1 MDSRSIRSPASRP
14 LEFPQEYSIR
24 VSRRARRISLRVLP
38 GKGLEVVLPHR
49 ADPACVPAL
58 LASHRDWIEKK
69 LKGSREFF
77 ADNSRELPQVAMLK
91 GGTEEVRIRVECS
104 SDCAQSDTPLPKS
117 VSGGISRLVSP
128 PRLRPPLQLRAT
140 SQEEAL
146 RGLREWLREEARKWL
161 GGMLAELATQYG
173 FSFASLSIRFQ
184 RSRWGSCSARGGI
197 SLNACLLFLP
207 EPLVRHILL
216 HELCHTR
223 QLNHSPRFWKE
234 LFNVDPDA
242 LAHDKALRRAWKHVP
257 LWALP
262 AKP

>member
-1 MDSRSIRSPASRP
+1 MGSRSTRSPVSRP
-14 LEFPQEYSIR
+14 LEFPKEYSIR

-49 ADPACVPAL
+49 ADPACVPDL
-58 LASHRDWIEKK
+58 LARHRDWIEKK
-69 LKGSREFF
+69 LKSSREFF
-77 ADNSRELPQVAMLK
+77 ADNSRELPQVVMLK
-91 GGTEEVRIRVECS
+91 GGTEEVRIRAEFLS
-104 SDCAQSDTPLPKS
+104 ACAHVDTPLPES
-117 VSGGISRLVSP
+117 ASSGISRLVSP
-128 PRLRPPLQLRAT
+128 ARLRPPLHLRAT

-146 RGLREWLREEARKWL
+146 RGLREWLREEAREWL
-161 GGMLAELATQYG
+161 GDMLTELAKQYG
-173 FSFASLSIRFQ
+173 FSFTTFNIRFQ

-234 LFNVDPDA
+234 LFSVDPDT

-257 LWALP
+257 AWALP